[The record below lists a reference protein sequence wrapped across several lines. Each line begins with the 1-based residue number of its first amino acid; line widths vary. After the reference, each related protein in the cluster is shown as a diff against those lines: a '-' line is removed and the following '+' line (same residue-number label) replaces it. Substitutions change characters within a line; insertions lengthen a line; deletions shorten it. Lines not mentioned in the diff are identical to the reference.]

1 MRTEAH
7 SGEKKY
13 SFMPHSLPQH
23 YIPKTFIVA
32 IIDVCIEVP
41 MDTVPVP

>member
-1 MRTEAH
+1 MRTEAQ
-7 SGEKKY
+7 SAEKKY
-13 SFMPHSLPQH
+13 SFMPHSLLQH

-32 IIDVCIEVP
+32 IIDVCIGVP